1 MRKSSFGPEGCLAA
15 MIKNMPEMAT
25 LLLDKCRSHEGSKDH
40 PDSYKVMYDFFCLE
54 SKGNA
59 KCILNTVNLRIQALG
74 FEHTS
79 VFNVIIDG
87 WALYKHNIR

>member
-59 KCILNTVNLRIQALG
+59 KFILNTVNLRIQALG
-74 FEHTS
+74 FEHTKR
-79 VFNVIIDG
+79 F
-87 WALYKHNIR
+87 